1 MICDIVN
8 QTSNFINTESPLYYL
23 NFSTHFNNPKCVS
36 PSCTSLNPKHISPKN
51 IVLCEESNSTDTHVL
66 VPITVPIK
74 SGEND
79 YHGDVGLNNITSPK
93 ILFNMNPQDDVCH
106 LSCDPL
112 TPANCKLNV
121 FATIFTPS
129 THYVTDKECDTESE
143 LTSNTSLSINEVRRK
158 YSNKIIL
165 AHININSIRNKFEML
180 CEFIDGNIDILL
192 ISETKIDESFPSSQF
207 FIPGFSTPFR
217 YDRSGNAGGLLFYV
231 RQDIPAKIIK
241 TDYIIQIINHILFS
255 P

>member
-8 QTSNFINTESPLYYL
+8 PTSNFINT
-23 NFSTHFNNPKCVS
+23 VS
-36 PSCTSLNPKHISPKN
+36 PH
-51 IVLCEESNSTDTHVL
+51 
-66 VPITVPIK
+66 
-74 SGEND
+74 
-79 YHGDVGLNNITSPK
+79 Y
-93 ILFNMNPQDDVCH
+93 PQDDVCH

-112 TPANCKLNV
+112 PPVNCKLNV
-121 FATIFTPS
+121 FATTFIPS
-129 THYVTDKECDTESE
+129 AHYVNDKECYTESE
-143 LTSNTSLSINEVRRK
+143 LTSNTSLSLNEVRRK

-192 ISETKIDESFPSSQF
+192 ISETKIDESFPPSQF

-241 TDYIIQIINHILFS
+241 TDYIKTKLELFFVEIIFFFFKS
-255 P
+255 G